1 VAKLLRS
8 PQASRRGFW
17 SQRQH
22 TRHPRPRLSRYV
34 LAQSTTV
41 TSPTANFSSATYC
54 PPRDTVLGISN
65 GAPLAVYEYTR
76 SGTLLRS
83 WTLGTGFVDTESVC
97 WCYDDWFC
105 VSDEDTSV
113 FSLIRL
119 NAGNAGT
126 TILRASCVNIDTG
139 LGNLDGTTGGG
150 FEGVAYDFEQ
160 DKFYACKERR
170 STAPTWQGMAVYE
183 VLRSGL
189 ARPLFDAPAIL
200 GATGI
205 CTDLADL
212 FYEPRSRHLF
222 LLSQESN
229 KVIECDLAGTVLG
242 TRALPTEA
250 TMTQAEGIA
259 ISWDCQTLWLT
270 GEPNQFRRFELAA

>member
-1 VAKLLRS
+1 VARLLRN
-8 PQASRRGFW
+8 PRASRRGFW
-17 SQRQH
+17 ALRQH
-22 TRHPRPRLSRYV
+22 ARHPRPRLSRYV

-41 TSPTANFSSATYC
+41 AQPAGNFSSATYC

-65 GAPLAVYEYTR
+65 GGPLAVYEYTR
-76 SGTLLRS
+76 TGTLLRS
-83 WTLGTGFVDTESVC
+83 WTLGTGFLDTESVC

-113 FSLIRL
+113 FSMMRL
-119 NAGNAGT
+119 NAGNAGA
-126 TILRASCVNIDTG
+126 TILRASCTNIDTG
-139 LGNLDGTTGGG
+139 LGDLDGTTGGG

-160 DKFYACKERR
+160 DKFYVCKERR

-183 VLRSGL
+183 ILRSGL
-189 ARPLFDAPAIL
+189 ARPLFDAPALL

-212 FYEPRSRHLF
+212 FYEPRSKHLF

-229 KVIECDLAGTVLG
+229 KVIETDLAGTVL
-242 TRALPTEA
+242 A
-250 TMTQAEGIA
+250 TLAIAGMTQPEGIA
-259 ISWDCQTLWLT
+259 FSWDCRTMWIT

>member
-1 VAKLLRS
+1 VAKLLRN
-8 PQASRRGFW
+8 PCASRRGFW
-17 SQRQH
+17 TLRQH
-22 TRHPRPRLSRYV
+22 ARHPRPRLSRYV

-41 TSPTANFSSATYC
+41 AQPTANFSSATFC
-54 PPRDTVLGISN
+54 PPRDSVLGISN
-65 GAPLAVYEYTR
+65 GAPLAVYEYSRT
-76 SGTLLRS
+76 GTLLRS

-113 FSLIRL
+113 FSLMQL
-119 NAGNAGT
+119 NAGNAGA
-126 TILRASCVNIDTG
+126 TILRSSCVNIDTG

-160 DKFYACKERR
+160 DKFYAAKERR

-183 VLRSGL
+183 VFRSGV

-212 FYEPRSRHLF
+212 FYEPRSKHLF

-229 KVIECDLAGTVLG
+229 KVIECDLAGTVLAILAISG
-242 TRALPTEA
+242 
-250 TMTQAEGIA
+250 MTQPEGIGF
-259 ISWDCQTLWLT
+259 SWDCRTMWIT